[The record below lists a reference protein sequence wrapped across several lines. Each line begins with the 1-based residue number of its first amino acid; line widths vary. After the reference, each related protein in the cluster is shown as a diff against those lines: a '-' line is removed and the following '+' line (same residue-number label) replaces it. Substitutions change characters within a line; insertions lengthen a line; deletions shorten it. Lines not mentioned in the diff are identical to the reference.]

1 MSEENTNDIIP
12 AVLEEG
18 EAVIPAEKVEE
29 FRSAVEEIMEAAQ
42 DAVEEIM
49 EAAQEAAVE
58 PETDATPEEPV
69 AQEVVAETKVEQVA
83 AELDLEPKIS
93 VVEEVED
100 KNVISS
106 ASQKKAKPS
115 DLAAGL
121 TGVAGGVIGTGTVK
135 RKPAVKQPK
144 KDADDKVALNSTRNV
159 SWVGVGKV
167 LKGINI
173 VTKDQ
178 AEKWLTRDHI
188 TVVKPEDVAREFG
201 R

>member
-29 FRSAVEEIMEAAQ
+29 FKALVEEVLQAPEEVAEEAPVA
-42 DAVEEIM
+42 
-49 EAAQEAAVE
+49 
-58 PETDATPEEPV
+58 EEPV
-69 AQEVVAETKVEQVA
+69 VEDAPHTKVEELA
-83 AELDLEPKIS
+83 AELNLEPKVS

-121 TGVAGGVIGTGTVK
+121 TDVAGGVIGTGTVK
-135 RKPAVKQPK
+135 RKPAVKQTPK
-144 KDADDKVALNSTRNV
+144 KDSEDKVALNSTRNV

-188 TVVKPEDVAREFG
+188 TVVKPEDVAKEFG

>member
-29 FRSAVEEIMEAAQ
+29 FQTLAEEVLEASEEVVEESAAL
-42 DAVEEIM
+42 
-49 EAAQEAAVE
+49 
-58 PETDATPEEPV
+58 EEPV
-69 AQEVVAETKVEQVA
+69 AEEVVAETKVEQVA

>member
-1 MSEENTNDIIP
+1 MSEENTNNIVP
-12 AVLEEG
+12 AMLSEG
-18 EAVIPAEKVEE
+18 ESVIPAHKVEE
-29 FRSAVEEIMEAAQ
+29 FKAAVEEILQAS
-42 DAVEEIM
+42 EEV
-49 EAAQEAAVE
+49 A
-58 PETDATPEEPV
+58 EEPV
-69 AQEVVAETKVEQVA
+69 AEEVPATNVDEVAEELNLQVKV
-83 AELDLEPKIS
+83 S
-93 VVEEVED
+93 VVEETDDV
-100 KNVISS
+100 NVISS
-106 ASQKKAKPS
+106 GSQKKSKPS

-121 TGVAGGVIGTGTVK
+121 TDVAGGVIGTGTVK

-144 KDADDKVALNSTRNV
+144 KDVDEKVALNSTRNV

-201 R
+201 Q